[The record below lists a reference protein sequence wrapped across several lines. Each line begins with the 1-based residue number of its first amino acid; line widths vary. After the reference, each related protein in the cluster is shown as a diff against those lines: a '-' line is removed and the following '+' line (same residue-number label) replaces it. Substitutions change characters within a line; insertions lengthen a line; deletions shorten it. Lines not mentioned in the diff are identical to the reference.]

1 MASAKVKEICKYWRS
16 QKSDYHLDGIRQA
29 VSGDGRWKVL
39 GYPTKDDHINAHVRF
54 IARANQ
60 NALTYFSAED
70 FQCIKENLI
79 TIGMSS
85 KRIDHK

>member
-29 VSGDGRWKVL
+29 VSVGGRHNIM
-39 GYPTKDDHINAHVRF
+39 GYATKDDHINAHVRF

-60 NALTYFSAED
+60 NALTYFSVED

-79 TIGMSS
+79 RIGMSP